1 MRGCVC
7 RWCGE
12 AVTEADE
19 RYEAMDGT
27 AVHAECMEAL
37 LLETVGW
44 RHWRSAWGMN
54 TDGRWRWMQNG
65 EKGFEPV
72 WCPFYREDSGRSI
85 YCEGIT
91 DESFLRLT
99 FASGR
104 AKRQQMEIFCRT
116 KNCEKCELYTAI
128 NARYADD

>member
-1 MRGCVC
+1 
-7 RWCGE
+7 
-12 AVTEADE
+12 
-19 RYEAMDGT
+19 
-27 AVHAECMEAL
+27 
-37 LLETVGW
+37 
-44 RHWRSAWGMN
+44 MN
-54 TDGRWRWMQNG
+54 TDGRWRWKQNG

-104 AKRQQMEIFCRT
+104 AKRQQM
-116 KNCEKCELYTAI
+116 
-128 NARYADD
+128 

>member
-1 MRGCVC
+1 
-7 RWCGE
+7 
-12 AVTEADE
+12 
-19 RYEAMDGT
+19 
-27 AVHAECMEAL
+27 
-37 LLETVGW
+37 
-44 RHWRSAWGMN
+44 
-54 TDGRWRWMQNG
+54 MQNG

-104 AKRQQMEIFCRT
+104 AADGDLLPD
-116 KNCEKCELYTAI
+116 EKLREMRALYGHQ
-128 NARYADD
+128 REVCG

>member
-1 MRGCVC
+1 
-7 RWCGE
+7 
-12 AVTEADE
+12 
-19 RYEAMDGT
+19 
-27 AVHAECMEAL
+27 
-37 LLETVGW
+37 
-44 RHWRSAWGMN
+44 
-54 TDGRWRWMQNG
+54 MQNG

-104 AKRQQMEIFCRT
+104 AKRQQMEIFCAQW
-116 KNCEKCELYTAI
+116 ELYPDI
-128 NARYADD
+128 KERYADD

>member
-1 MRGCVC
+1 MD
-7 RWCGE
+7 
-12 AVTEADE
+12 AE
-19 RYEAMDGT
+19 R
-27 AVHAECMEAL
+27 
-37 LLETVGW
+37 
-44 RHWRSAWGMN
+44 
-54 TDGRWRWMQNG
+54 

-104 AKRQQMEIFCRT
+104 GEAAADGDFLQDEKLRKMRT
-116 KNCEKCELYTAI
+116 LYGHQ
-128 NARYADD
+128 REVCG

>member
-1 MRGCVC
+1 
-7 RWCGE
+7 
-12 AVTEADE
+12 
-19 RYEAMDGT
+19 
-27 AVHAECMEAL
+27 
-37 LLETVGW
+37 
-44 RHWRSAWGMN
+44 
-54 TDGRWRWMQNG
+54 MQNG

-104 AKRQQMEIFCRT
+104 AAADGDLLPD
-116 KNCEKCELYTAI
+116 EKLREMRALYGHQ
-128 NARYADD
+128 REVCG